1 VASLRRHRARSG
13 YWRTSKSARDRRAGR
28 HLLKEKWNASIC
40 AFAAHGTRPLRV
52 HPPYQQSKAALASA
66 WKKSMTHA
74 AEADMTMADL
84 DGRIASALSEPPL
97 PSSEVATLIVQ
108 ARTAVTEAQARA
120 AAAKRRALNP
130 RLPRGEVERARQAME
145 SDHFIAE
152 RLQVALVELD
162 ARHGQLLADE
172 EDARRIVRY
181 AEVVA
186 ERDAAAAELREIYL
200 PFAERFRDLM
210 TRIGRIDIEV
220 GIVNRHL
227 PREKMPLAD
236 VEAVARGVCR
246 NWHRQQSD
254 LAVVYDRGAAG
265 LGQRDLCVAAELAN
279 RRLIPNCG
287 DIDSSVPPSASEHRA
302 HIPLDHRTFL
312 Q

>member
-1 VASLRRHRARSG
+1 
-13 YWRTSKSARDRRAGR
+13 
-28 HLLKEKWNASIC
+28 
-40 AFAAHGTRPLRV
+40 
-52 HPPYQQSKAALASA
+52 
-66 WKKSMTHA
+66 
-74 AEADMTMADL
+74 MTMADL

-279 RRLIPNCG
+279 RRLSAPRQQREGESAEPSERG
-287 DIDSSVPPSASEHRA
+287 DRGPTFYCAMMGDAPARLPSGGDAQLLLDLGHHRVRQA
-302 HIPLDHRTFL
+302 CLAKFREVLNDDALP
-312 Q
+312 